1 MGRKAIAFRGTTQI
15 YCINST
21 LCQVRDIIDP
31 IPSSN
36 NAEKRISLPLLLQLM
51 SSGANFSMVCARVL
65 SVWTTPPWTRC
76 NIPTFLRH
84 RLIFW
89 LILSPKI
96 SSVNT
101 PVIIKAYPFQ
111 PGSHKPAFTLFF
123 RKHIMNIL
131 SCNQIQK
138 ALCSN

>member
-76 NIPTFLRH
+76 NIYFSPSSPD
-84 RLIFW
+84 
-89 LILSPKI
+89 IL
-96 SSVNT
+96 VNSIT
-101 PVIIKAYPFQ
+101 KNQQCQYPGNNKSIPF
-111 PGSHKPAFTLFF
+111 SAWIT
-123 RKHIMNIL
+123 
-131 SCNQIQK
+131 
-138 ALCSN
+138 